1 MQAQQFLGLSF
12 GRLRNFVNGVW
23 MDSRTEVW
31 RPVYDPGAGRIIAEV
46 PYATDEEVNS
56 AVEAAAETFEKW
68 SRTPFL
74 ERVKYLFEVK
84 HVLEYHLDELAAIN
98 TLNHGKTL
106 DESRGD
112 LRRAIENVDAAIAA
126 AYTLAKGEMLH
137 EISPRI
143 DEYSVKEPLGVFA
156 VISPF
161 NFPIMIPFWFF
172 PYAIALGNT
181 VVIKPSDITP
191 VPMTRVMEILQQ
203 EVKLPPGVLNL
214 VHGGKETAEALVKH
228 PHVKGVCF
236 VGSTPAARNIYRLAG
251 EHGKR
256 CIAQGGAKN
265 YIVVMPDADMDVTLP
280 ATVSSFFGNTGQ
292 RCLAGSNLLV
302 VDKGFKKSFLDKFS
316 RRSKELVIGHGLV
329 QGVEMGPLV
338 NKAAQTRVKTYV
350 EKGVEE
356 GARLLLDGT
365 EVRVHEFPDGFYLGA
380 NIFDEVTPDMTIA
393 REEIF
398 GPVASVITA
407 SSLDEAIE
415 TINTRTDYGN
425 MACIFTSSGSN
436 AAKFIKNVNAGNI
449 GVNIGVAAPAA
460 YFPFAGR
467 KNSFY
472 GVLHGQIDSVDFF
485 TDKKV
490 VITRW

>member
-1 MQAQQFLGLSF
+1 MQVQEFLGLSF
-12 GRLRNFVNGVW
+12 GRLRHFVNGEW
-23 MDSRTEVW
+23 IDSRTEVW
-31 RPVYDPGAGRIIAEV
+31 RPVYDPGAGRVIAEV
-46 PYATDEEVNS
+46 PYATDEEVNA
-56 AVEAAAETFEKW
+56 AVEAAAEAFEKW
-68 SRTPFL
+68 SRQPFL
-74 ERVKYLFEVK
+74 ERVKYLFQMK
-84 HVLEYHLDELAAIN
+84 RVLENRFDELAAIN

-106 DESRGD
+106 EESRGD

-126 AYTLAKGEMLH
+126 VYTLAKGEMMH

-156 VISPF
+156 VICPF

-172 PYAIALGNT
+172 PFAIVLGNT

-191 VPMTRVMEILQQ
+191 VPMTRVMEVLQE
-203 EVKLPPGVLNL
+203 EVKLPSGVINL

-228 PHVKGVCF
+228 PEVKGVCF
-236 VGSTPAARNIYRLAG
+236 VGSTPAAKNIYRLAG

-302 VDKGFKKSFLDKFS
+302 VDKGFKKNFLDKFA
-316 RRSKELVIGHGLV
+316 RRSKELVIGHGLLH
-329 QGVEMGPLV
+329 GVEMGPLV
-338 NKAAQTRVKTYV
+338 SKAAQTRVKSYV

-407 SSLDEAIE
+407 SSIDEAIE
-415 TINTRTDYGN
+415 TINAKTEYGN
-425 MACIFTSSGSN
+425 MACIFTSTGSN
-436 AAKFIKNVNAGNI
+436 ASKFIKYVNAGNI